1 MINQSVPL
9 FEATPRYVRVEGRTP
24 EGFVLFAF
32 SVADP
37 ELNVELIMPEPMFE
51 AFCSVNHVQF
61 LPAIPACTELAG
73 QGEA

>member
-9 FEATPRYVRVEGRTP
+9 FEASPRFVRVDGRTP
-24 EGFVLFAF
+24 EGFVQFAF

-51 AFCSVNHVQF
+51 AFCSVNHVRF
-61 LPAIPACTELAG
+61 LPPEIPVPD
-73 QGEA
+73 QDD

>member
-1 MINQSVPL
+1 MTTPSVPL

-24 EGFVLFAF
+24 EGFVQFVF

-51 AFCSVNHVQF
+51 AFCCVNRVRF
-61 LPAIPACTELAG
+61 LPAP
-73 QGEA
+73 EASPQPEADD

>member
-61 LPAIPACTELAG
+61 LPTAPARTGPEG
-73 QGEA
+73 QDAA